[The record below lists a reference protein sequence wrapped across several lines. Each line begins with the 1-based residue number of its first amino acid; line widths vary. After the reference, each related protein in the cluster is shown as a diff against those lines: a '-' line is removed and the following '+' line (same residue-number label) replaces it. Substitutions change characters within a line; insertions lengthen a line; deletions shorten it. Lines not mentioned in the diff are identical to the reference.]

1 MATYK
6 DKLSH
11 LIKSQVPDFVLE
23 DHPQFLDFVKL
34 YYQFLES
41 AELTL
46 KDVQDPNHLQLDSA
60 VDNINFFSLDGT
72 NQFSDDRED
81 RILLE
86 DSSIGDFTN
95 GETITGE
102 TSGASTTVLVED
114 VDANLRLFVS
124 HQNKFIEGEIITG
137 QSSGAK
143 ATILKYRANPVQN
156 IQQLLDYANTDK
168 TIQGFLTRFRNAF
181 LTSIPEDLHSS
192 VDKRKLI
199 KNVKSLYQAKGTKRA
214 SEIFFKLL
222 FNEDAEIRY
231 PKDNMLRVSDGKWET
246 KTILR
251 CTEVNGS
258 DASTLIGQTITQK
271 DSNVVGKATAV
282 VEDVFKFIIGSTT
295 IVELVLGLDSID
307 GTFVAG
313 ENITGV
319 DNTNEDAVVTLNITG
334 IIGDKVITNDGTL
347 YNASDT
353 ITLTAGGTG
362 ASIQVNDIGP
372 GQLEEIIVD
381 NGGTGYEIGDVV
393 NFSSGTATAKVSV
406 VNGGVTLESGTG
418 TGQLVLEDETQSG
431 DAYHGDKVVQES
443 GTGSDDITDIRLIN
457 EGNSFNQVPIVSS
470 ITASS
475 FYLPISTITERFKVN
490 TTITASNGASALVV
504 GNYQSSNRLL
514 LKNISGTFQS
524 STTITGLDYDGV
536 TTITANV
543 TGSISA
549 KEGSN
554 AKLLPYGSEIGRVLT
569 LKVIDFG
576 FGYQNSPS
584 PTITL
589 PAYLLVTDVSGSFV
603 ADETVSALGS
613 DGLTTITATIV
624 SYDGDRNILKVK
636 DASGTFGTDVT
647 LTANN
652 GATATIT
659 RRDQS
664 TATLGTAA
672 VVTTEGEFVNEDG
685 WVSENTM
692 KIQDSLLYQD
702 YSYIIKVGRSIDE
715 WKDTYVKTLHPSGF
729 YFRSEIN
736 ITNRV
741 SAQISF
747 ITGENTGTTEILKTM
762 LTTIFSVIVGRR
774 LGTTSDGTS
783 VRTNAKLGVSA
794 DIDTSTGSQFSSS
807 TRDVTLTSLTPSIEY
822 VSRIRRTINSVFT
835 KKGFAYAGLNY
846 GTINRLH
853 NTSYVNDYTANSKVT
868 IERLNELKIKGTG
881 TSLDN
886 TNAIFLLTSSEAG
899 RKIKTNFAFPA
910 TVSRP
915 GARFDTSTQTFDYTG
930 YTFDNSGAL

>member
-143 ATILKYRANPVQN
+143 ATISKYRANPVQN

-231 PKDNMLRVSDGKWET
+231 PKENMLRVSDGKWET

-258 DASTLIGQTITQK
+258 DASSLIGQTITQK
-271 DSNVVGKATAV
+271 DSNVVDKATAV

-319 DNTNEDAVVTLNITG
+319 DNTNEDAIVTLNITG

-347 YNASDT
+347 YNAGDT

-381 NGGTGYEIGDVV
+381 SGGTGYEIGDVV

-443 GTGSDDITDIRLIN
+443 GTGSGDITDVRIISP
-457 EGNSFNQVPIVSS
+457 GNSYTS
-470 ITASS
+470 
-475 FYLPISTITERFKVN
+475 LPT
-490 TTITASNGASALVV
+490 TTITSGSGA
-504 GNYQSSNRLL
+504 
-514 LKNISGTFQS
+514 
-524 STTITGLDYDGV
+524 D
-536 TTITANV
+536 
-543 TGSISA
+543 
-549 KEGSN
+549 

-603 ADETVSALGS
+603 ADGTVSALGS

-624 SYDGDRNILKVK
+624 SYDVDRNILKVK

-715 WKDTYVKTLHPSGF
+715 WKDAYVKTLHPSGF

-783 VRTNAKLGVSA
+783 VRTNAKLGVAA

-807 TRDVTLTSLTPSIEY
+807 TRDVTLTSPAPSIEY

-853 NTSYVNDYTANSKVT
+853 NTSYVNDYTTNSKVT

-915 GARFDTSTQTFDYTG
+915 GTTFDISTQTFDYTG

>member
-11 LIKSQVPDFVLE
+11 LINSQVPDFVLDE
-23 DHPQFLDFVKL
+23 HPQFLQFVKL

-46 KDVQDPNHLQLDSA
+46 KDIQDPNHLQLDSA
-60 VDNINFFSLDGT
+60 VDAVNFFNLDGT

-102 TSGASTTVLVED
+102 TSGASSTILVED
-114 VDANLRLFVS
+114 VDANSRLFVS
-124 HQNKFIEGEIITG
+124 HQNKFIEGEIVTG

-143 ATILKYRANPVQN
+143 ATIEKYRGNPVQN

-168 TIQGFLTRFRNAF
+168 TIQGFLTKFRNSF
-181 LTSIPEDLHSS
+181 LSSIPENLHSS
-192 VDKRKLI
+192 IDKRKLI
-199 KNVKSLYQAKGTKRA
+199 KNVKSLYRAKGTKRA

-222 FNEDAEIRY
+222 FNENAEIRF
-231 PKDNMLRVSDGKWET
+231 PKENMLRVSDGKWET
-246 KTILR
+246 RTILR
-251 CTEVNGS
+251 CIEVGDV
-258 DASTLIGQTITQK
+258 DATNLIGQKITQK
-271 DSNVVGKATAV
+271 ASNIVNQATAV

-313 ENITGV
+313 QNITGI
-319 DNTNEDAVVTLNITG
+319 DNTNEDAIITATVTG
-334 IIGDKVITNDGTL
+334 IIGDKTITNDGSL
-347 YNASDT
+347 YNSNDK

-372 GQLEEIIVD
+372 GQLEEIIID
-381 NGGTGYEIGDVV
+381 SGGTGFEIGDVV

-406 VNGGVTLESGTG
+406 VNGGVTLESATG
-418 TGQLVLEDETQSG
+418 TGQLILEDETQSG
-431 DAYHGDKVVQES
+431 DPYHGDKVVQER

-457 EGNSFNQVPIVSS
+457 EGSSFNQLPIVSS

-475 FYLPISTITERFKVN
+475 FFLPISTITGRFKVN
-490 TTITASNGASALVV
+490 TTITASNGATALVV
-504 GNYQSSNRLL
+504 GNYQSTNRLL

-524 STTITGLDYDGV
+524 STTITGLDFDGV

-549 KEGSN
+549 KQGSS

-576 FGYQNSPS
+576 FGYENSPS
-584 PTITL
+584 PTIVL
-589 PAYLLVTDVSGSFV
+589 PTYLLVTNISGSFV
-603 ADETVSALGS
+603 QDGTITDGS
-613 DGLTTITATIV
+613 ITATIV
-624 SYDGDRNILKVK
+624 SLDTDTNVLKVK
-636 DASGTFGTDVT
+636 DASGTY
-647 LTANN
+647 TAGSTITASN
-652 GATATIT
+652 GATATISRLEQAT
-659 RRDQS
+659 G
-664 TATLGTAA
+664 TLGTAA
-672 VVTTEGEFVNEDG
+672 VVTSEGEFINEDG
-685 WVSENTM
+685 WASENTM
-692 KIQDSLLYQD
+692 RVQDSLIYQD

-715 WKDTYVKTLHPSGF
+715 WKDAYVKTLHPSGF
-729 YFRSEIN
+729 FVRGEIA
-736 ITNRV
+736 IESRV

-783 VRTNAKLGVSA
+783 LRANAKLGVPA
-794 DIDTSTGSQFSSS
+794 DIDTSTGSQFSSN
-807 TRDVTLTSLTPSIEY
+807 TRDVTLTTPPIGIEY
-822 VSRIRRTINSVFT
+822 VSRIRRAINNISV
-835 KKGFAYAGLNY
+835 KRGFAYAGLTY
-846 GTINRLH
+846 GTLNKLH
-853 NTSYVNDYTANSKVT
+853 NTSYVNKFTANSKVT
-868 IERLNELKIKGTG
+868 IARLNELKIKGTG

-910 TVSRP
+910 TISRP
-915 GARFDTSTQTFDYTG
+915 TGNFDSTTGKFSSTQITFDTSK
-930 YTFDNSGAL
+930 AL

>member
-143 ATILKYRANPVQN
+143 ATISKYRANPVQN

-231 PKDNMLRVSDGKWET
+231 PKENMLRVSDGKWET

-258 DASTLIGQTITQK
+258 DASSLIGQTITQK
-271 DSNVVGKATAV
+271 DSNVVDKATAV

-319 DNTNEDAVVTLNITG
+319 DNTNEDAIVTLNITG

-347 YNASDT
+347 YNAGDT

-381 NGGTGYEIGDVV
+381 SGGTGYEIGDVV

-443 GTGSDDITDIRLIN
+443 GTGSGDITDVRIISP
-457 EGNSFNQVPIVSS
+457 GNSYTS
-470 ITASS
+470 
-475 FYLPISTITERFKVN
+475 LPT
-490 TTITASNGASALVV
+490 TTITSGSGA
-504 GNYQSSNRLL
+504 
-514 LKNISGTFQS
+514 
-524 STTITGLDYDGV
+524 D
-536 TTITANV
+536 
-543 TGSISA
+543 
-549 KEGSN
+549 

-603 ADETVSALGS
+603 ADGTVSALGS

-624 SYDGDRNILKVK
+624 SYDVDRNILKVK

-715 WKDTYVKTLHPSGF
+715 WKDAYVKTLHPSGF

-783 VRTNAKLGVSA
+783 VRTNAKLGVPA

-807 TRDVTLTSLTPSIEY
+807 TRDVTLTSPTPSIEY

-915 GARFDTSTQTFDYTG
+915 GTTFDISTQTFDYTG

>member
-143 ATILKYRANPVQN
+143 ATISKYRANPVQN

-231 PKDNMLRVSDGKWET
+231 PKENMLRVSDGKWET

-258 DASTLIGQTITQK
+258 DASSLIGQTITQK
-271 DSNVVGKATAV
+271 DSNVVDKATAV

-319 DNTNEDAVVTLNITG
+319 DNTNEDAIVTLNITG

-347 YNASDT
+347 YNAGDT

-381 NGGTGYEIGDVV
+381 SGGTGYEIGDVV

-443 GTGSDDITDIRLIN
+443 GTGSGDITDVRIISP
-457 EGNSFNQVPIVSS
+457 GNSYTS
-470 ITASS
+470 
-475 FYLPISTITERFKVN
+475 LPT
-490 TTITASNGASALVV
+490 TTITSGSGA
-504 GNYQSSNRLL
+504 
-514 LKNISGTFQS
+514 
-524 STTITGLDYDGV
+524 D
-536 TTITANV
+536 
-543 TGSISA
+543 
-549 KEGSN
+549 

-603 ADETVSALGS
+603 ADGTVSALGS

-624 SYDGDRNILKVK
+624 SYDVDRNILKVK

-715 WKDTYVKTLHPSGF
+715 WKDAYVKTLHPSGF

-783 VRTNAKLGVSA
+783 VRTNAKLGVAA

-807 TRDVTLTSLTPSIEY
+807 TRDVTLTSPAPSIEY

-915 GARFDTSTQTFDYTG
+915 GTTFDISTQTFDYTG

>member
-143 ATILKYRANPVQN
+143 ATISKYRANPVQN

-231 PKDNMLRVSDGKWET
+231 PKENMLRVSDGKWET

-258 DASTLIGQTITQK
+258 DASSLIGQTITQK
-271 DSNVVGKATAV
+271 DSNVVDKATAV

-319 DNTNEDAVVTLNITG
+319 DNTNEDAIVTLNITG

-347 YNASDT
+347 YNAGDT

-381 NGGTGYEIGDVV
+381 SGGTGYEIGDVV

-443 GTGSDDITDIRLIN
+443 GTGSGDITDVRIISP
-457 EGNSFNQVPIVSS
+457 GNSYTS
-470 ITASS
+470 
-475 FYLPISTITERFKVN
+475 LPT
-490 TTITASNGASALVV
+490 TTITSGSGA
-504 GNYQSSNRLL
+504 
-514 LKNISGTFQS
+514 
-524 STTITGLDYDGV
+524 D
-536 TTITANV
+536 
-543 TGSISA
+543 
-549 KEGSN
+549 

-603 ADETVSALGS
+603 ADGTVSALGS

-624 SYDGDRNILKVK
+624 SYDVDRNILKVK

-715 WKDTYVKTLHPSGF
+715 WKDAYVKTLHPSGF

-783 VRTNAKLGVSA
+783 VRTNAKLGVAA

-807 TRDVTLTSLTPSIEY
+807 TRDVTLTSPAPSIEY

-853 NTSYVNDYTANSKVT
+853 NTSYVNDYTTNSKVT

-915 GARFDTSTQTFDYTG
+915 GTTFDTSTQTFDYTG

>member
-143 ATILKYRANPVQN
+143 ATISKYRANPVQN

-231 PKDNMLRVSDGKWET
+231 PKENMLRVSDGKWET

-258 DASTLIGQTITQK
+258 DASSLIGQTITQK
-271 DSNVVGKATAV
+271 DSNVVDKATAV

-319 DNTNEDAVVTLNITG
+319 DNTNEDAIVTLNITG

-347 YNASDT
+347 YNAGDT

-381 NGGTGYEIGDVV
+381 SGGTGYEIGDVV

-443 GTGSDDITDIRLIN
+443 GTGSGDITDVRIISP
-457 EGNSFNQVPIVSS
+457 GNSYTS
-470 ITASS
+470 
-475 FYLPISTITERFKVN
+475 LPT
-490 TTITASNGASALVV
+490 TTITSGSGA
-504 GNYQSSNRLL
+504 
-514 LKNISGTFQS
+514 
-524 STTITGLDYDGV
+524 D
-536 TTITANV
+536 
-543 TGSISA
+543 
-549 KEGSN
+549 

-603 ADETVSALGS
+603 ADGTVSALGS

-624 SYDGDRNILKVK
+624 SYDVDRNILKVK

-715 WKDTYVKTLHPSGF
+715 WKDAYVKTLHPSGF

-783 VRTNAKLGVSA
+783 VRTNAKLGVAA

-807 TRDVTLTSLTPSIEY
+807 TRDVTLTSPAPSIEY

-915 GARFDTSTQTFDYTG
+915 GTTFDTSTQTFDYTG

>member
-46 KDVQDPNHLQLDSA
+46 KDVQDPNHLQLDSV

-102 TSGASTTVLVED
+102 TSGASATVLVED

-143 ATILKYRANPVQN
+143 ATISKYRANPVQN
-156 IQQLLDYANTDK
+156 IQQLLDYADTDK

-222 FNEDAEIRY
+222 FNENAEIRY

-258 DASTLIGQTITQK
+258 DASSLIGQTITQK
-271 DSNVVGKATAV
+271 DSNVVNKATAV

-319 DNTNEDAVVTLNITG
+319 DNTNEDAIVTLNITG

-347 YNASDT
+347 YNAGDT

-362 ASIQVNDIGP
+362 AAVQVNDIGP
-372 GQLEEIIVD
+372 GQLDEIIVD
-381 NGGTGYEIGDVV
+381 DGGTGYEIGDVV

-443 GTGSDDITDIRLIN
+443 GTGSGDITDVRIISP
-457 EGNSFNQVPIVSS
+457 GNSYTS
-470 ITASS
+470 
-475 FYLPISTITERFKVN
+475 LPT
-490 TTITASNGASALVV
+490 TTITSGSGA
-504 GNYQSSNRLL
+504 
-514 LKNISGTFQS
+514 
-524 STTITGLDYDGV
+524 D
-536 TTITANV
+536 
-543 TGSISA
+543 
-549 KEGSN
+549 

-589 PAYLLVTDVSGSFV
+589 PAYLLLTNISGTFI
-603 ADETVSALGS
+603 ANETVSALGS

-624 SYDGDRNILKVK
+624 SYDVDRNILKVK

-659 RRDQS
+659 RRDQA

-672 VVTTEGEFVNEDG
+672 VVTSEGEFINEDG

-702 YSYIIKVGRSIDE
+702 YSYIIKVGRSITE
-715 WKDTYVKTLHPSGF
+715 WKDAYVKTLHPSGF
-729 YFRSEIN
+729 YFRGEIN
-736 ITNRV
+736 ISSRV
-741 SAQISF
+741 SAQINF

-783 VRTNAKLGVSA
+783 VRTNAKLGVPA

-807 TRDVTLTSLTPSIEY
+807 TRDVTLTSPTPSIEY
-822 VSRIRRTINSVFT
+822 VSRIRRTINNVFS
-835 KKGFAYAGLNY
+835 KRGFAYAGLTY
-846 GTINRLH
+846 GTINKRF
-853 NTSYVNDYTANSKVT
+853 NDSYGGTNVFTANSKVT

-886 TNAIFLLTSSEAG
+886 TNSIFLLTSTEAG

-910 TVSRP
+910 TISRP
-915 GARFDTSTQTFDYTG
+915 SGNFDSTTGEFSSTQTTFDTSK
-930 YTFDNSGAL
+930 AL

>member
-46 KDVQDPNHLQLDSA
+46 KDVQDPNHLQLDSV

-102 TSGASTTVLVED
+102 TSGASATVLVED

-143 ATILKYRANPVQN
+143 ATISKYRANPVQN
-156 IQQLLDYANTDK
+156 IQQLLDYADTDK

-222 FNEDAEIRY
+222 FNENAEIRY

-258 DASTLIGQTITQK
+258 DASSLIGQTITQK
-271 DSNVVGKATAV
+271 DSNVVNKATAV

-319 DNTNEDAVVTLNITG
+319 DNTNEDAIVTLNITG

-347 YNASDT
+347 YNAGDT

-362 ASIQVNDIGP
+362 AAVQVNDIGP
-372 GQLEEIIVD
+372 GQLDEIIVD
-381 NGGTGYEIGDVV
+381 DGGTGYEIGDVV

-443 GTGSDDITDIRLIN
+443 GTGSGDITDVRIISP
-457 EGNSFNQVPIVSS
+457 GNSYTS
-470 ITASS
+470 
-475 FYLPISTITERFKVN
+475 LPT
-490 TTITASNGASALVV
+490 TTITSGSGA
-504 GNYQSSNRLL
+504 
-514 LKNISGTFQS
+514 
-524 STTITGLDYDGV
+524 D
-536 TTITANV
+536 
-543 TGSISA
+543 
-549 KEGSN
+549 

-589 PAYLLVTDVSGSFV
+589 PAYLLLTNISGTFI
-603 ADETVSALGS
+603 ANETVSALGS

-624 SYDGDRNILKVK
+624 SYDVDRNILKVK

-659 RRDQS
+659 RRDQA

-672 VVTTEGEFVNEDG
+672 VVTSEGEFINEDG

-702 YSYIIKVGRSIDE
+702 YSYIIKVGRSITE
-715 WKDTYVKTLHPSGF
+715 WKDAYVKTLHPSGF
-729 YFRSEIN
+729 YFRGEIN
-736 ITNRV
+736 ISSRV
-741 SAQISF
+741 SAQINF

-783 VRTNAKLGVSA
+783 VRTNAKLGVAA

-807 TRDVTLTSLTPSIEY
+807 TRDVTLTSPTPSIEY
-822 VSRIRRTINSVFT
+822 VSRIRRTINNVFS
-835 KKGFAYAGLNY
+835 KRGFAYAGLTY
-846 GTINRLH
+846 GTINKRF
-853 NTSYVNDYTANSKVT
+853 NDSYGGTNVFTANSKVT

-886 TNAIFLLTSSEAG
+886 TNSIFLLTSTEAG

-910 TVSRP
+910 TISRP
-915 GARFDTSTQTFDYTG
+915 SGNFDSTTGEFSSTQTTFDTSK
-930 YTFDNSGAL
+930 AL

>member
-11 LIKSQVPDFVLE
+11 LINSQVPDFVLD
-23 DHPQFLDFVKL
+23 DHPQFLQFVKL

-46 KDVQDPNHLQLDSA
+46 KDIQDPNHLQLDSA
-60 VDNINFFSLDGT
+60 VDAVNFFSLDGT

-86 DSSIGDFTN
+86 TSSIGDFTN

-102 TSGASTTVLVED
+102 TSGASATVLVED
-114 VDANLRLFVS
+114 VDANSRLFVS

-143 ATILKYRANPVQN
+143 ATIAKYRGNPVQN

-168 TIQGFLTRFRNAF
+168 TIQGFLTKFRNSF
-181 LTSIPEDLHSS
+181 LSSIPENLHSS

-222 FNEDAEIRY
+222 FNENAEIRY
-231 PKDNMLRVSDGKWET
+231 PKENMLRVSDGKWET

-251 CTEVNGS
+251 CTEVGDV
-258 DASTLIGQTITQK
+258 DATNLIGQKITQK
-271 DSNVVGKATAV
+271 ASNIVNQATAV

-295 IVELVLGLDSID
+295 IVELVLGLDSIN

-313 ENITGV
+313 QNITGI
-319 DNTNEDAVVTLNITG
+319 DNTNEDAIITATITG
-334 IIGDKVITNDGTL
+334 IIGDKTITNDGSL
-347 YNASDT
+347 YNSNDS

-372 GQLEEIIVD
+372 GEIDEVIVD
-381 NGGTGYEIGDVV
+381 NGGSGYEIGDVV

-418 TGQLVLEDETQSG
+418 TGQLILETETQNG
-431 DAYHGDKVVQES
+431 DPYHGDKVVQES
-443 GTGSDDITDIRLIN
+443 GTGNGDITDVRIISP
-457 EGNSFNQVPIVSS
+457 GNGYTS
-470 ITASS
+470 
-475 FYLPISTITERFKVN
+475 LPT
-490 TTITASNGASALVV
+490 TTITSSGGAS
-504 GNYQSSNRLL
+504 
-514 LKNISGTFQS
+514 
-524 STTITGLDYDGV
+524 
-536 TTITANV
+536 
-543 TGSISA
+543 
-549 KEGSN
+549 
-554 AKLLPYGSEIGRVLT
+554 AKLLPYGAQIGRVLT

-584 PTITL
+584 PTIVL
-589 PAYLLVTDVSGSFV
+589 PTYLLLTNISGSFV
-603 ADETVSALGS
+603 QDGTITDGS
-613 DGLTTITATIV
+613 ITATIV
-624 SYDGDRNILKVK
+624 SLNTDTNVLKVK
-636 DASGTFGTDVT
+636 DASGTY
-647 LTANN
+647 TAGSTITASN
-652 GATATIT
+652 GATATISRLEQAT
-659 RRDQS
+659 G
-664 TATLGTAA
+664 TLGTAA
-672 VVTTEGEFVNEDG
+672 VVTSEGEFINEDG
-685 WVSENTM
+685 WASENTM
-692 KIQDSLLYQD
+692 RVQDSLLYQD

-715 WKDTYVKTLHPSGF
+715 WKDAYVKTLHPSGF
-729 YFRSEIN
+729 LVRGEIA
-736 ITNRV
+736 IESRV

-774 LGTTSDGTS
+774 LGTTTDGTS
-783 VRTNAKLGVSA
+783 LRANAKLGVAA
-794 DIDTSTGSQFSSS
+794 DIDTDTITQFDKT
-807 TRDVTLTSLTPSIEY
+807 TRDVTLTAAPIGIEY
-822 VSRIRRTINSVFT
+822 VSRIRRTINNVSV
-835 KKGFAYAGLNY
+835 KKGFAYAGLTY
-846 GTINRLH
+846 GTLNRLH
-853 NTSYVNDYTANSKVT
+853 NTSYVNKFTANSKVT

-910 TVSRP
+910 TISRP
-915 GARFDTSTQTFDYTG
+915 TGNFDSTTGEFSSTQTTFDTSK
-930 YTFDNSGAL
+930 AL

>member
-11 LIKSQVPDFVLE
+11 LINSQVPDFVLD
-23 DHPQFLDFVKL
+23 DHPQFLQFVKL

-46 KDVQDPNHLQLDSA
+46 KDIQDPNHLQLDSVVDA
-60 VDNINFFSLDGT
+60 VNFFSLDGT
-72 NQFSDDRED
+72 NQFSDDKED

-86 DSSIGDFTN
+86 TSSIGDFTN

-102 TSGASTTVLVED
+102 TSGASATVLVED
-114 VDANLRLFVS
+114 VDANSRLFVS

-143 ATILKYRANPVQN
+143 ATIARYRGNPVQN

-168 TIQGFLTRFRNAF
+168 TIQGFLTKFRNSF
-181 LTSIPEDLHSS
+181 LSSIPENLHSS

-222 FNEDAEIRY
+222 FNENAEIRY
-231 PKDNMLRVSDGKWET
+231 PKENMLRVSDGKWET

-251 CTEVNGS
+251 CTEVGDV
-258 DASTLIGQTITQK
+258 DATNLIGQKITQK
-271 DSNVVGKATAV
+271 ASNIVNQATAV

-307 GTFVAG
+307 GTFAAG
-313 ENITGV
+313 QNITGI
-319 DNTNEDAVVTLNITG
+319 DNTNEDAIITATITG
-334 IIGDKVITNDGTL
+334 IIGDKTITNDGSL
-347 YNASDT
+347 YNSNDL
-353 ITLTAGGTG
+353 ITLNAGGTG

-372 GQLEEIIVD
+372 GEIDEVIVD
-381 NGGTGYEIGDVV
+381 NGGSGYEIGDVV

-418 TGQLVLEDETQSG
+418 TGQLILESETQNG

-443 GTGSDDITDIRLIN
+443 GTGNGDITDVRIISP
-457 EGNSFNQVPIVSS
+457 GNGYTS
-470 ITASS
+470 
-475 FYLPISTITERFKVN
+475 LPT
-490 TTITASNGASALVV
+490 TTITSSGGAS
-504 GNYQSSNRLL
+504 
-514 LKNISGTFQS
+514 
-524 STTITGLDYDGV
+524 
-536 TTITANV
+536 
-543 TGSISA
+543 
-549 KEGSN
+549 
-554 AKLLPYGSEIGRVLT
+554 AKLLPYGAQIGRVLT

-584 PTITL
+584 PTIVL
-589 PAYLLVTDVSGSFV
+589 PTYLLLTNISGSFV
-603 ADETVSALGS
+603 QDSTITDGS
-613 DGLTTITATIV
+613 ITATIV
-624 SYDGDRNILKVK
+624 SLNTDTNVLKVK
-636 DASGTFGTDVT
+636 DASGTY
-647 LTANN
+647 TAGSTITASN
-652 GATATIT
+652 GATATISRLEQAT
-659 RRDQS
+659 G
-664 TATLGTAA
+664 TLGTAA
-672 VVTTEGEFVNEDG
+672 VVTSEGEFINEDG
-685 WVSENTM
+685 WASENTM
-692 KIQDSLLYQD
+692 RVQDSLLYQD

-715 WKDTYVKTLHPSGF
+715 WKDAYVKTLHPSGF
-729 YFRSEIN
+729 LVRGEIA
-736 ITNRV
+736 IESRV

-774 LGTTSDGTS
+774 LGTTTDGTS
-783 VRTNAKLGVSA
+783 LRANAKLGVAA
-794 DIDTSTGSQFSSS
+794 DIDTDTITQFDKT
-807 TRDVTLTSLTPSIEY
+807 TRDVTLTAAAIDIEY
-822 VSRIRRTINSVFT
+822 VSRIRRTINNVPV
-835 KKGFAYAGLNY
+835 KKGFAYAGLTY
-846 GTINRLH
+846 GTLNKLH
-853 NTSYVNDYTANSKVT
+853 NTSYVNSFTANSKVT

-910 TVSRP
+910 TISRP
-915 GARFDTSTQTFDYTG
+915 TGHFDSTTGEFSSTQTTFDTSK
-930 YTFDNSGAL
+930 AL